1 MISAWIFSG
10 IGGVALGVLAGV
22 KRGKWQD
29 KAVTAY
35 CMVIAGTPAFWLAL
49 VLLLVFAI
57 RFPIFPIGFSVPVG
71 VAASEVTFG
80 DRLIHA
86 VLPALTLGLTG
97 VSNISMHTRSK

>member
-1 MISAWIFSG
+1 M
-10 IGGVALGVLAGV
+10 ALGVLAGV

-29 KAVTAY
+29 KAVTVY

-86 VLPALTLGLTG
+86 VLPALTLGVTG
-97 VSNISMHTRSK
+97 